1 MPGAAARVAPPVL
14 SESSLRR
21 IRAAFYAEPEQVAG
35 QKQAASS
42 QRPAP
47 LPRRVPGANDRPR
60 PPARIA
66 RPGLPASL
74 LGHVP
79 GPGAVT
85 ASAEVTSA
93 PASSDIV
100 GPAAG
105 TIRVERDRAA
115 EPGAGHRPPAA
126 MRAPAEQR
134 APRRASGRKALA
146 SRGFRL
152 AGVSASVILIT
163 AGLLAFALSRHT
175 AAAPAHGGNGLA
187 AEVATRNLAAAWVAD
202 QVSRDAIVS
211 CDPAMCQALQAHGIP
226 DGDLLELRTGTSDP
240 LGSDVIVATATVR
253 SQFGGR
259 LSSIYAP
266 AVIASF
272 GSGNLRITI
281 RAIAPDGAAAYRSAL
296 NADLLARKASGA
308 QLLRNPRIVAS
319 PTARRQLAA
328 GRVDSRLLA
337 TIAGMTA
344 LQPVDIV
351 AFGDS
356 APGAGA
362 GSPLRSA
369 GLADTG
375 GAARTGSSASPAR
388 AAHPIPCRAR
398 RDRAAHRRP
407 DCPPYRIRRAEPARA
422 AQPPYP
428 VTEEDPLDHPRR
440 HPPPRRHPGVVVPRG
455 VSGAHATGADQD
467 CSTSTPAPM
476 RCAACRPPSLE
487 RPGAAQ
493 PWGHLVG

>member
-375 GAARTGSSASPAR
+375 GAARTGSSASMRSMLAFLRAQRTPYL
-388 AAHPIPCRAR
+388 AAHVEIVQHTGGQTVLLIEF
-398 RDRAAHRRP
+398 AAP
-407 DCPPYRIRRAEPARA
+407 S
-422 AQPPYP
+422 
-428 VTEEDPLDHPRR
+428 PLGLLSPH
-440 HPPPRRHPGVVVPRG
+440 
-455 VSGAHATGADQD
+455 
-467 CSTSTPAPM
+467 TP
-476 RCAACRPPSLE
+476 
-487 RPGAAQ
+487 
-493 PWGHLVG
+493 